1 MTSQN
6 VQWIISENLIAYT
19 QALNAMTK
27 RVASI
32 IENQQPELVW
42 LLEHPPLY
50 TAGVSAKATDL
61 LVPDFPVYNV
71 RRGGQYTYHGPG
83 QRVGY
88 VMLNIANRGRDIHK
102 FVWQLEEWII
112 QTLKYFGISGER
124 RKNRVGVWVI
134 RDNKEMKIA
143 AIGIKLRKWVSF
155 HGVSINIDPD
165 LDHYKAIV
173 PCGISQYGVTS
184 CKEMGANVSIKEVDI
199 ILKKEFSKIFG

>member
-1 MTSQN
+1 
-6 VQWIISENLIAYT
+6 
-19 QALNAMTK
+19 MTK